1 MTPPQPSTPASND
14 TSHHNQLSFQ
24 KLLGPYADKRMLILL
39 CLGISSGL
47 PILLIGS
54 TLSLWLKE
62 VGVSL
67 TAIGLFSWT
76 LLPYKLKFLWAPIV
90 DQVRIPGFPKRY
102 SLRQGWMWSTQ
113 IALGISLW
121 MMSSFDPQ
129 VSLYSTAVMALIVA
143 FFSATQDIVID
154 GYRVELLEADE
165 QGAGAAV
172 AVFGYR
178 IGMIISGAGALY
190 IAEFWSWQVSYKVMA
205 CCLSFG
211 VIATFFA
218 PDSQASVPRTSQID
232 TPFSQR
238 ILQGFIQPLRTLLMS
253 RGSICFLAFIMLY
266 RIGDALANKMQSPFL
281 YEIGFSKIEIA
292 NVAKSF
298 GLVASIVGVMLG
310 GLCVKRWGILKT
322 LWIGGC
328 LQMISNFAWAV
339 QAYYGHSISLLF
351 AVESVYQITGGV
363 GMTALAAYLSH
374 LSHREYSATYYAI
387 LTAISGLLNMSLSSL
402 SGWLAESTG
411 WITYF
416 NITALTAIPGLFLLA
431 IMLRYD
437 MTGLDQVTHLQKKA
451 EG

>member
-1 MTPPQPSTPASND
+1 VGNAVDKKLSSQSNEESNEASGI
-14 TSHHNQLSFQ
+14 SRF
-24 KLLGPYADKRMLILL
+24 LGPYADRRMLILL

-90 DQVRIPGFPKRY
+90 DQVRIPWFPKHF
-102 SLRQGWMWSTQ
+102 SLRQGWLWSTQ
-113 IALGISLW
+113 LALAISLW
-121 MMSSFDPQ
+121 VMSSFDPQ
-129 VSLYSTAVMALIVA
+129 VSLYGTALMALVVA

-190 IAEFWSWQVSYKVMA
+190 VAEFWSWQVSYKVMA
-205 CCLSFG
+205 CCLVFG
-211 VIATFFA
+211 VIATYFA
-218 PDSQASVPRTSQID
+218 PDSQATYIRSIPQDES
-232 TPFSQR
+232 FFQR
-238 ILQGFIQPLRTLLMS
+238 LLRGFIQPLRTLLS
-253 RGSICFLAFIMLY
+253 TRGSFCFLVFIMLY
-266 RIGDALANKMQSPFL
+266 RVGDALANKMQSPFL
-281 YEIGFSKIEIA
+281 LEMGFSKIEIA

-298 GLVASIVGVMLG
+298 GIIASIVGVMLG
-310 GLCVKRWGILKT
+310 GFLVKRWGILKT

-328 LQMISNFAWAV
+328 LQMLSNFTWAL
-339 QAYYGHSISLLF
+339 QAYYGHDIYLLF

-363 GMTALAAYLSH
+363 GMTALAAYLSY

-387 LTAISGLLNMSLSSL
+387 LTAIAGLLNMTLSSI
-402 SGWLAESTG
+402 SGFLAESMG
-411 WITYF
+411 WIAYF
-416 NITALTAIPGLFLLA
+416 NVTALTAIPGLILLA
-431 IMLRYD
+431 IMLKYN
-437 MTGLDQVTHLQKKA
+437 MTGLDRVHHTETL
-451 EG
+451 